1 MEKID
6 LIAEY
11 WINLY
16 KENVI
21 SAYLALK
28 CATFE
33 MEYYY
38 DNRIDFISTQDLKD
52 LKNELIENYSS
63 LTEEDLT
70 HILTSCCQMEMDD
83 YLWNVAELAI
93 DLCIA
98 IDDYHFQNEN
108 KPKIFS

>member
-28 CATFE
+28 CSTFE
-33 MEYYY
+33 MEFYY
-38 DNRIDFISTQDLKD
+38 DNKDDFELTQELKELKD
-52 LKNELIENYSS
+52 ELLKNYLF
-63 LTEEDLT
+63 LTEEDIT
-70 HILTSCCQMEMDD
+70 HIIISCLQM
-83 YLWNVAELAI
+83 YLDTFPYKVGELLM
-93 DLCIA
+93 DLCEA
-98 IDDYHFQNEN
+98 INNYQLQN
-108 KPKIFS
+108 KSTMFS

>member
-38 DNRIDFISTQDLKD
+38 DNGIDFKFKDLKD
-52 LKNELIENYSS
+52 ELIEDYPN
-63 LTEEDLT
+63 LTEDDLT

-83 YLWNVAELAI
+83 YLWNVAELTI

-98 IDDYHFQNEN
+98 INDYHEN